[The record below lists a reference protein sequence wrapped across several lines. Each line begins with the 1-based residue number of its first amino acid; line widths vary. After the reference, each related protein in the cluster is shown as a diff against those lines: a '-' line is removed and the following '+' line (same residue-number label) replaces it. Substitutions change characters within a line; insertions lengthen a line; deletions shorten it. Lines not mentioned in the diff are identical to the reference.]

1 MPKRIELKPHSTTTE
16 LYRRYRRCREPQ
28 EKARWRALHLI
39 SGGTRAADAARRVGR
54 TSGWVTQLTQR
65 YNERGAEAVATRRGA
80 VKPGPKPSLNER
92 GAEAV
97 ATRRGAVKPGP
108 KPSLNAEA
116 AMALDDAL
124 RSVAPDGGLWTA
136 PKVAAWIAERTGQSV
151 HETTAWRA
159 LRRLG
164 FPLQVPRPRHRRA
177 ASADEQAAFKKSS
190 ARRSPR

>member
-80 VKPGPKPSLNER
+80 VKPGPKPSLN
-92 GAEAV
+92 
-97 ATRRGAVKPGP
+97 
-108 KPSLNAEA
+108 AEA

-159 LRRLG
+159 MRRLG
-164 FPLQVPRPRHRRA
+164 FTLQVPRPRHRRA